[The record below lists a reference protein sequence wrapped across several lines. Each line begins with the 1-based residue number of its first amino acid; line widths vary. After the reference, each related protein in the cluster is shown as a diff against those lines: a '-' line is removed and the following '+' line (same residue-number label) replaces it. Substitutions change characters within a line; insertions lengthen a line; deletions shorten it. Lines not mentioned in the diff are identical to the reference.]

1 MRIPRFVAILL
12 ITMLLASPAAA
23 VEKRIAERWGA
34 NLVTTTKMLKAG
46 SYDQAL
52 PILKNTIDEMLL
64 ILGPG
69 DETTYVFI
77 VPLIQTALAEEGLGD
92 HAAAIWHW
100 QMAQTLYPKA
110 AESDLSGF
118 GAPGEALKRN
128 ILSNPNPPA
137 CLHSGSKEP
146 RAKVLKTFPPKY
158 PEGARQFRER
168 GIVIVNLTI
177 AEDGSISEPRV
188 VKPLPTPLTYAALE
202 SIRLW
207 KFAPATVDGNAIQ
220 SDFCITV
227 NYKLTK

>member
-1 MRIPRFVAILL
+1 MRTPRFAALLLMTILA
-12 ITMLLASPAAA
+12 ASPAAA

-34 NLVTTTKMLKAG
+34 NLVRTTNMLKAG
-46 SYDQAL
+46 SYGQAF
-52 PILKNTIDEMLL
+52 PILKNTIDEMLSL
-64 ILGPG
+64 LGPG

-77 VPLIQTALAEEGLGD
+77 VPLIQMALAEEGLGD
-92 HAAAIWHW
+92 HVAAIWHW
-100 QMAQTLYPKA
+100 HMAQTIYPKS
-110 AESDLSGF
+110 AETDLSAF
-118 GAPGEALKRN
+118 GAPGETLKQN

-146 RAKVLKTFPPKY
+146 RANVLKPFSPKY

-202 SIRLW
+202 SIRFW
-207 KFAPATVDGNAIQ
+207 KFAPATVDGNAVK
-220 SDFCITV
+220 SDFCLTV